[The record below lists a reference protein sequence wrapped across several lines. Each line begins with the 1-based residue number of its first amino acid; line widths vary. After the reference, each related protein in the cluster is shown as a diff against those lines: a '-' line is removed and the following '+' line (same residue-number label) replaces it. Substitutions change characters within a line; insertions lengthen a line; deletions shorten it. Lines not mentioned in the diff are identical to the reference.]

1 MLPCLRTWPPGAGV
15 VAELEE
21 NPLSLELK
29 LEQED
34 GDVDV
39 EAPVVIEEVVEGD
52 LEEAEEAEDL
62 ETEEGSAETEDKS
75 CCIKNAKK
83 STRKILKDCGFFFTD
98 YSVLTPASCNK
109 RSHFFRENGR
119 RGNI

>member
-21 NPLSLELK
+21 NPQSLELK

-34 GDVDV
+34 GDVDGV
-39 EAPVVIEEVVEGD
+39 DPVVIEEVVEGD
-52 LEEAEEAEDL
+52 LEEAEEAEDS

-75 CCIKNAKK
+75 CRIKNTKK
-83 STRKILKDCGFFFTD
+83 STRKIILDCGFFSD
-98 YSVLTPASCNK
+98 YSVLRPASCNK
-109 RSHFFRENGR
+109 RSLFFRQNGR
-119 RGNI
+119 